1 MLSMKSSS
9 SSENVVLVLVL
20 GFRWCG
26 FGDFLVVEMEPKS
39 LGLLVELE
47 LGDGDGM

>member
-9 SSENVVLVLVL
+9 SSENVDVVL

-47 LGDGDGM
+47 LGDGDDGM